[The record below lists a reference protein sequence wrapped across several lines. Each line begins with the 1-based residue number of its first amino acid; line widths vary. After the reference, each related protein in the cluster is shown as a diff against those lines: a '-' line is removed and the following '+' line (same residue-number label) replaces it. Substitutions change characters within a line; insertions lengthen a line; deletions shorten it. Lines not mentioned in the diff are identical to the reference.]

1 MNNRKKAS
9 LANRVLTLADK
20 ARVLYQ
26 KKDDAFEQLVKAC
39 VIGEV
44 IETKSG
50 RFEIVDNFAARNV
63 GFRPASFHRYE
74 LKEVRVPKGEK
85 KLVVAKVE
93 GVEETPAGVAAPEA
107 VVVVSAAPAAV

>member
-9 LANRVLTLADK
+9 LANRVLALTDK

-26 KKDDAFEQLVKAC
+26 KKDDAFDQLVKAC
-39 VIGEV
+39 AIGEV

-50 RFEIVDNFAARNV
+50 RFAIVDNFAARNV

-74 LKEVRVPKGEK
+74 LKEVRAPKAEK
-85 KLVVAKVE
+85 KPAAAKPERVEEEPVIAPAE
-93 GVEETPAGVAAPEA
+93 GVKTTIPAVAA
-107 VVVVSAAPAAV
+107 